1 MSGIEE
7 SQRILGVAKQKLN
20 EVPLTEIRDSL
31 DTVDSREVVADI
43 EAFYARLQPRGEEED
58 GVPSPL
64 GKLYGLGSLIT
75 ANVEHATGLFLHTT
89 ETSGSAEVLNAL
101 VIASAM
107 QPKAEELREGT
118 DAVYDHTLKA
128 MQHLSAALNSF
139 AEAEE
144 ARLQAIDAANDLY
157 NMRIEAIRGIDKLRD
172 ELL

>member
-1 MSGIEE
+1 MPSIEE
-7 SQRILGVAKQKLN
+7 NQRILGVAKEKLN
-20 EVPLTEIRDSL
+20 QVPLTEIRNSL

-43 EAFYARLQPRGEEED
+43 EAFYARLQPGGEEKD

-75 ANVEHATGLFLHTT
+75 ANVEHATNLFIHTT

-107 QPKAEELREGT
+107 QPKAEELHVSTE
-118 DAVYDHTLKA
+118 AVYNHTLQA
-128 MQHLSAALNSF
+128 MQHLSAALQSF

-144 ARLQAIDAANDLY
+144 VRVKAIDVANDLY
-157 NMRIEAIRGIDKLRD
+157 NMRIEAIGGIDKLRD